1 MSERTEAKPEF
12 VGTAVINPLFTH
24 VSSPRAVMDANH
36 AAQHLPLI
44 KPEEP
49 ILKSGIEYELGK
61 YINHVKVDH
70 DSVVKAI
77 VPKYKNG
84 ELNTETIL
92 FLEYERDGRDYLDYL
107 EIQEYMST
115 HNMFGYKLKA
125 TDEFHGLHYNATI
138 PKDTVLGAAASY
150 GKDGTYDFT
159 LNANVAFMSHPS
171 VAEDGFAVSDEFLKR
186 ASYTIVTKRVINITK
201 NLIPLNI
208 NGDND
213 FFKFLP
219 DIGEAVRPDGLLCA
233 YREGNEW
240 LSVVDMSDEALCE
253 LDSTFD
259 TPIYVPTNS
268 YVVDINVIR
277 GNYNKSEFATSM
289 TRQLDYYAEA
299 QINYYKEI
307 VDRYNKIVAENT
319 SRFGNDEAIRQTPRL
334 RRFIADCMAK
344 INATNGKQKLCYR
357 KLPIDQYRIEVTVCS
372 VRVPNYGSKLTD
384 LAAAKGVVCSI
395 LPASAMPVDE
405 NGVRADIITD
415 SSSTISRM
423 NLSRAYTAY
432 LGALSRDN
440 KMRLQAHFYNKYGSN
455 YINMLQP
462 TDVEYVINYLKGMYE
477 LINGDMTEFINSL
490 NQEEQYNHV
499 IECLTRDIYIYLPS
513 DSERNVVDV
522 IDDLEKTPYKPHI
535 GKVTYVDDYG
545 NSVSTEEDVRIGNM
559 PFMLLD
565 KAALDGS
572 SVSSAKTNS
581 FNFPVKGSNSDKY
594 KYPHSLTPTTT
605 LGETEVRILRSFAH
619 PRMVA
624 ELLDL
629 AMNPVSHKQLVK
641 AIYTSDI
648 AYNPNLEL
656 DREASP
662 YGNTKSLGLL
672 RHVFNAAGFD
682 IQYTEPDYLKR

>member
-1 MSERTEAKPEF
+1 MGERTEAKMEF
-12 VGTAVINPLFTH
+12 LGTAAINSLVTN

-36 AAQHLPLI
+36 TAQHLPLLT
-44 KPEEP
+44 PEEP
-49 ILKSGIEYELGK
+49 IVKSGIEYELGK
-61 YINHVKVDH
+61 YINHVKTDH
-70 DSVVKAI
+70 DCTVKAI
-77 VPKYKNG
+77 IPKFRNG

-92 FLEYERDGRDYLDYL
+92 LVEYERDGRDYLDFI
-107 EIQEYMST
+107 EIQEHMST
-115 HNMFGYKLKA
+115 HNMFGYKLHA
-125 TDEFHGLHYNATI
+125 TDDFHGLHYNAAI
-138 PKDTVLGAAASY
+138 PKDTVLGAASSY
-150 GKDGTYDFT
+150 GVDGTYDFT

-171 VAEDGFAVSDEFLKR
+171 VAEDGFAVSDEFLQRCK
-186 ASYTIVTKRVINITK
+186 YTIVTKRIINLTK

-208 NGDND
+208 NGDEN

-219 DIGEAVRPDGLLCA
+219 DIGEQVRPDGLLCA
-233 YREGNEW
+233 YREGNDW

-253 LDSTFD
+253 IDSTFD

-268 YVVDINVIR
+268 VVVDINVTR
-277 GNYNKSEFATSM
+277 GNYNRPEYSPVITQ
-289 TRQLDYYAEA
+289 QLDFYAEA

-307 VDRYNKIVAENT
+307 IDRYNKVVAENV
-319 SRFGNDEAIRQTPRL
+319 SRFGNEETIRQTPRL

-344 INATNGKQKLCYR
+344 VTAVNGKQKFCYR

-372 VRVPNYGSKLTD
+372 VRTPNYGNKLTD
-384 LAAAKGVVCSI
+384 YSAAKGVICSI

-423 NLSRAYTAY
+423 NLSRAYLAY

-440 KMRLQAHFYNKYGSN
+440 KTRLQNYLFNKYGA
-455 YINMLQP
+455 
-462 TDVEYVINYLKGMYE
+462 NYLQYLQQDDVTYIIGYLRDIYKE
-477 LINGDMTEFINSL
+477 INEDMVEFIDSL
-490 NQEEQYNHV
+490 NPDEQLNHV
-499 IECLTRDIYIYLPS
+499 YECLTRNIHIYLPTDNS
-513 DSERNVVDV
+513 KNIVD
-522 IDDLEKTPYKPHI
+522 IIANLEKTPYKPHI
-535 GKVTYVDDYG
+535 GKVTYLNDYG
-545 NSVSTEEDVRIGNM
+545 QPEVPEEDIRIGNM

-565 KAALDGS
+565 KVATDGS

-619 PRMVA
+619 PKMIA
-624 ELLDL
+624 EMLDL

-641 AIYTSDI
+641 AIYTSDK
-648 AYNPNLEL
+648 AYDPDLEL
-656 DREASP
+656 DRKAIP

-672 RHVFNAAGFD
+672 RHIFNAAGFD
-682 IQYTEPDYLKR
+682 IQYTEPDYLKK